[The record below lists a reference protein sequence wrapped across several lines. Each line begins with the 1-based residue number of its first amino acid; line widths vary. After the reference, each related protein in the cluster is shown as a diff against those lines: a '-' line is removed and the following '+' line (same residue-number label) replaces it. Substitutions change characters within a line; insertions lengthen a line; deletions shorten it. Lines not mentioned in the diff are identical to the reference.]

1 MLPLTRIIFYCIIP
15 LTIFWVIGC
24 TSTRAPKTS
33 VAVVTTTSQNQQAST
48 NGPTATSPTVS
59 TNSQIYTNS
68 LRLPFLVLQVNGEVK
83 FQRYNDSEKQKL
95 WAGTAIS
102 ETDLIY
108 TNGKA
113 SIQIL
118 CNGPIVHNVS
128 FGSTRSMDTLDC
140 PVTTNGIVFG
150 ELGGRYIINQRGGK
164 QLNDIPY
171 SIYPRA
177 TVVRHHLEYVEWH
190 LTPEGVSYNV
200 TLLGGSE
207 PIDLVKTAFR
217 SELDQGKD
225 IARKHFTP
233 TVTLIAG
240 REYTLKICVEANSKS
255 NSGCTSDA
263 KWAGSAIDSSFY
275 YETMEPQ
282 TMMINGIVE
291 KIGRDSP
298 ESLFAQA
305 YILSRPS
312 VTIPNRS
319 DKLGAYGEAIQLIE
333 KLIQQY
339 PNSDLAQSP
348 IVYYELGK
356 LYVLVG
362 LPINAIINYQ
372 HSIDLSSK
380 DQHSEISRDAL
391 GALARLK

>member
-1 MLPLTRIIFYCIIP
+1 MPPLTRIIFYFII
-15 LTIFWVIGC
+15 LLSTFWLIGC
-24 TSTRAPKTS
+24 TSTTAPKTS
-33 VAVVTTTSQNQQAST
+33 APVVTTTSQTQQSST
-48 NGPTATSPTVS
+48 SGSTTTSPTLP
-59 TNSQIYTNS
+59 TNSQTYTNS
-68 LRLPFLVLQVNGEVK
+68 LQLPFLVLQVNGEVE
-83 FQRYNDSEKQKL
+83 FQRHNKSEKQKL

-102 ETDLIY
+102 ATDLIF

-118 CNGPIVHNVS
+118 CEGPITHNVS
-128 FGSTRSMDTLDC
+128 FGNTESVDTLDC

-150 ELGGRYIINQRGGK
+150 ELGSRYIINPRGGN

-177 TVVRHHLEYVEWH
+177 TVVRHDLEYVEWH

-200 TLLGGSE
+200 TLLGGNE
-207 PIDLVKTAFR
+207 PIDLVKRAFR
-217 SELDQGKD
+217 SELDQDKD
-225 IARKHFTP
+225 IARKYFTP
-233 TVTLIAG
+233 TVPLIAG

-291 KIGRDSP
+291 KIGDDSP

-319 DKLGAYGEAIQLIE
+319 DKLGAYGEAIQMIGIL
-333 KLIQQY
+333 LQQY

-348 IVYYELGK
+348 VVYYELGK
-356 LYVLVG
+356 LHELVG

-380 DQHSEISRDAL
+380 DQHSEIARDAL
-391 GALARLK
+391 DALARLK